1 MNFKMLNTRMN
12 FMLYF
17 LQICLWGIL
26 LLPINFIYKTILSDY
41 ILISIE
47 TIISACLAI
56 VSLGLAIR
64 NKRFPEISMVD
75 IIIACYAGYIL
86 FNSFFIRPL
95 PVTNLFLL
103 KFLSVCL
110 IYISIRM
117 MTDKQQRTGSLS
129 IAIIG
134 TLEAVLVILQNYGW
148 VESEHLLFN
157 CTGSFFNPSL
167 AGGFLACSFCI
178 SVYLLIITRICFKKI
193 CLFIS
198 GVLQINALVLT
209 HSRAGW
215 IAAIIGLC
223 YLLWHTDSI
232 VIQRSKAFI
241 KKSLIVQCIIIGIA
255 IIAAISAY
263 QYKKASADGRLFIWG
278 ICLDMSKDKLI
289 TGHGT
294 GMFREKFPNYQ
305 AAFFMQNPDSDN
317 VDYAGNPLYPFN
329 EYLSVL
335 VTHGL
340 IGVAFLILIV
350 NSLSFHSSSKG
361 VRQQRAFLLTWGI
374 FACFS
379 YPMAHYR
386 LMILLPFLIALL
398 PIKSRILR
406 NHLGLWTKI
415 IILGVIISGIYVGIS
430 GILTY
435 SKLEK
440 AYNKHERIS
449 QELYN
454 DIKYDL
460 TLLNHYYNSI
470 ANKLPACEEF
480 YLLKEYVELYP
491 SSYGL
496 CELGRRYKSRKLFS
510 RAKECFI
517 FAYHINPSLIVPQ
530 YELFLLYRE
539 EKNMNQMVAI
549 GERILHQPVKQ
560 ENTISIKI
568 KTEVRKILRD
578 HLTKNMVTK

>member
-1 MNFKMLNTRMN
+1 MN

-117 MTDKQQRTGSLS
+117 MTDKQQRTGNLS

-148 VESEHLLFN
+148 VESDHLLFN
-157 CTGSFFNPSL
+157 CTGSFFNPGL

-178 SVYLLIITRICFKKI
+178 SGYLLITTRICFKKI

-198 GVLQINALVLT
+198 CVLQINALVLT

-223 YLLWHTDSI
+223 YLLWHTDGI

-241 KKSLIVQCIIIGIA
+241 KKNLIVQCIIISIA

-278 ICLDMSKDKLI
+278 ICWDMSKDKII

-335 VTHGL
+335 VTQGL
-340 IGVAFLILIV
+340 IGVAFLILMVI
-350 NSLSFHSSSKG
+350 SLFFHSSSKDA
-361 VRQQRAFLLTWGI
+361 RQQRAFLLTWGV

-398 PIKSRILR
+398 PITGRTLR
-406 NHLGLWTKI
+406 SHLGWWTKI

-539 EKNMNQMVAI
+539 EENMNQMVAI

-568 KTEVRKILRD
+568 KTEVRKVLRE

>member
-1 MNFKMLNTRMN
+1 
-12 FMLYF
+12 
-17 LQICLWGIL
+17 
-26 LLPINFIYKTILSDY
+26 
-41 ILISIE
+41 
-47 TIISACLAI
+47 
-56 VSLGLAIR
+56 
-64 NKRFPEISMVD
+64 
-75 IIIACYAGYIL
+75 
-86 FNSFFIRPL
+86 
-95 PVTNLFLL
+95 
-103 KFLSVCL
+103 
-110 IYISIRM
+110 M
-117 MTDKQQRTGSLS
+117 MTDKQQRTGNLS

-157 CTGSFFNPSL
+157 CTGSFFNPGL

-178 SVYLLIITRICFKKI
+178 SGYLLITTHICFKKI

-198 GVLQINALVLT
+198 CVLQINALVLT

-215 IAAIIGLC
+215 IVAIIGLC
-223 YLLWHTDSI
+223 YLLWHTDGI

-241 KKSLIVQCIIIGIA
+241 KKNLIVQCIIIGIA

-278 ICLDMSKDKLI
+278 ICLDMSKDKII

-335 VTHGL
+335 VTQGL
-340 IGVAFLILIV
+340 IGVAFLILMVI
-350 NSLSFHSSSKG
+350 SLFFHSSSKDA
-361 VRQQRAFLLTWGI
+361 RQQRAFLLTWGV

-398 PIKSRILR
+398 PITGRTLR
-406 NHLGLWTKI
+406 SHLGWWTKI

-530 YELFLLYRE
+530 YELFLLYQE
-539 EKNMNQMVAI
+539 EENMNQMVAI

-568 KTEVRKILRD
+568 KTEVRKVLRE

>member
-56 VSLGLAIR
+56 VSFGLAIR

-95 PVTNLFLL
+95 PVTNIFLL

-157 CTGSFFNPSL
+157 CTGSFFNPGL

-178 SVYLLIITRICFKKI
+178 SVYLLITTRICFKKI

-198 GVLQINALVLT
+198 SVLQINALVLT

-215 IAAIIGLC
+215 IAAVIGLC
-223 YLLWHTDSI
+223 YLLWHTESI
-232 VIQRSKAFI
+232 VLQRSKALI

-305 AAFFMQNPDSDN
+305 AAFFMQNPDSNN

-335 VTHGL
+335 VAQGL
-340 IGVAFLILIV
+340 IGAAFLILMVI
-350 NSLSFHSSSKG
+350 SLFFHSSSKG

-398 PIKSRILR
+398 PITGRTLR
-406 NHLGLWTKI
+406 SHLGMWTKI
-415 IILGVIISGIYVGIS
+415 VILGVIISGMYVGIS

-510 RAKECFI
+510 QAKECFI

-568 KTEVRKILRD
+568 KTEIRKVLRD

>member
-47 TIISACLAI
+47 TIISACLVI
-56 VSLGLAIR
+56 VSFGLAIR

-95 PVTNLFLL
+95 PVTNIFLL

-117 MTDKQQRTGSLS
+117 MTDKQKRTGSLS
-129 IAIIG
+129 ITIIG
-134 TLEAVLVILQNYGW
+134 TLEAVLVVLQNYGW

-157 CTGSFFNPSL
+157 CTGSFFNPGL

-178 SVYLLIITRICFKKI
+178 SVYLLITTHICFKKI

-198 GVLQINALVLT
+198 CVLQINALVLT

-223 YLLWHTDSI
+223 YLLWHTESI
-232 VIQRSKAFI
+232 VLQQSKAFI
-241 KKSLIVQCIIIGIA
+241 KKNLIVQCIIIGIA

-335 VTHGL
+335 VTQRL

-350 NSLSFHSSSKG
+350 NSLFFHSSSKG

>member
-1 MNFKMLNTRMN
+1 MNLKMLNTRMN

-41 ILISIE
+41 ILISID

-56 VSLGLAIR
+56 VSFGLAIR
-64 NKRFPEISMVD
+64 NKRFLEISVVD
-75 IIIACYAGYIL
+75 IIITCYAGYIL

-95 PVTNLFLL
+95 PVTNIFLL

-117 MTDKQQRTGSLS
+117 MTDKQQRTGNLS
-129 IAIIG
+129 IAIIR

-157 CTGSFFNPSL
+157 CTGSFFNPGL

-178 SVYLLIITRICFKKI
+178 SGYLLITTHICFKKI

-198 GVLQINALVLT
+198 CVLQINALVLT

-215 IAAIIGLC
+215 IVAIIGLC
-223 YLLWHTDSI
+223 YLLWHTDGI

-241 KKSLIVQCIIIGIA
+241 KKNLIVQCIIIGIA

-278 ICLDMSKDKLI
+278 ICLDMSKDKII

-335 VTHGL
+335 VTQGL
-340 IGVAFLILIV
+340 IGVAFLILMVI
-350 NSLSFHSSSKG
+350 SLFFHSSSKDA
-361 VRQQRAFLLTWGI
+361 RQQRAFLLTWGV

-398 PIKSRILR
+398 PITGRTLR
-406 NHLGLWTKI
+406 SHLGWWTKI

-530 YELFLLYRE
+530 YELFLLYQE
-539 EKNMNQMVAI
+539 EENMNQMVAI

-568 KTEVRKILRD
+568 KTEVRKVLRE

>member
-1 MNFKMLNTRMN
+1 MSFKILNTRMN

-17 LQICLWGIL
+17 LQICLWGLL
-26 LLPINFIYKTILSDY
+26 LLPINFIYKTILSEH

-47 TIISACLAI
+47 TVICACLTI
-56 VSLGLAIR
+56 VSFGLATR
-64 NKRFPEISMVD
+64 NKRFPEVSMVD
-75 IIIACYAGYIL
+75 IIITCYAGYIL
-86 FNSFFIRPL
+86 FNSFFIRPI

-117 MTDKQQRTGSLS
+117 MTDKQQRTGSFS

-134 TLEAVLVILQNYGW
+134 TLEAVLVILQNYGL

-157 CTGSFFNPSL
+157 CTGSFFNPGL
-167 AGGFLACSFCI
+167 AGGFLACSLCI

-198 GVLQINALVLT
+198 GILQINALVLT

-215 IAAIIGLC
+215 IAVIIGLC
-223 YLLWHTDSI
+223 YLLWHTESI
-232 VIQRSKAFI
+232 VLQRSKAFI

-289 TGHGT
+289 TGHGI

-305 AAFFMQNPDSDN
+305 AAFFTQNPDSDN
-317 VDYAGNPLYPFN
+317 IDYAGNPLYPFN

-335 VTHGL
+335 VTQGL
-340 IGVAFLILIV
+340 IGVVFLILIV
-350 NSLSFHSSSKG
+350 ISLFFHSSSKG
-361 VRQQRAFLLTWGI
+361 VRQQKAFLLTWGV

-386 LMILLPFLIALL
+386 LMILLPFLTALL
-398 PIKSRILR
+398 PTKNVTFRSNI
-406 NHLGLWTKI
+406 GLFTNI
-415 IILGVIISGIYVGIS
+415 FILGVIILGAYVGTG

-435 SKLEK
+435 TKLEK

-449 QELYN
+449 QKLYN
-454 DIKYDL
+454 NIKYDL
-460 TLLNHYYNSI
+460 TLLNHYYYSI

-480 YLLKEYVELYP
+480 CLLKEYVELYP

-496 CELGRRYKSRKLFS
+496 CELGRRYKSRKLFN

-517 FAYHINPSLIVPQ
+517 FAYHINPSLIVPK

-539 EKNMNQMVAI
+539 EKDMNQMVAI
-549 GERILHQPVKQ
+549 GERILHQPVKH
-560 ENTISIKI
+560 ESTISIKI
-568 KTEVRKILRD
+568 KTEVRRVLRD
-578 HLTKNMVTK
+578 HLN

>member
-47 TIISACLAI
+47 TIISACLVI
-56 VSLGLAIR
+56 VSFGLAIR

-95 PVTNLFLL
+95 PVTNIFLL

-117 MTDKQQRTGSLS
+117 MTDKQQKTGSLS

-241 KKSLIVQCIIIGIA
+241 KKSLIVQCIIIGIV

-335 VTHGL
+335 VTQGL

>member
-1 MNFKMLNTRMN
+1 
-12 FMLYF
+12 
-17 LQICLWGIL
+17 
-26 LLPINFIYKTILSDY
+26 
-41 ILISIE
+41 
-47 TIISACLAI
+47 
-56 VSLGLAIR
+56 
-64 NKRFPEISMVD
+64 
-75 IIIACYAGYIL
+75 
-86 FNSFFIRPL
+86 
-95 PVTNLFLL
+95 
-103 KFLSVCL
+103 
-110 IYISIRM
+110 M

-232 VIQRSKAFI
+232 VIQRSKALI
-241 KKSLIVQCIIIGIA
+241 KKSLIVQCIIIGVA

-335 VTHGL
+335 VTQGL

-350 NSLSFHSSSKG
+350 NSLFFHSSSKG

-549 GERILHQPVKQ
+549 GERILHQPVEQ

>member
-26 LLPINFIYKTILSDY
+26 LLPINFVYKTILSDY

-56 VSLGLAIR
+56 VSFGLALR

-75 IIIACYAGYIL
+75 IIITCYAGYIL

-95 PVTNLFLL
+95 PVTNIFLL

-117 MTDKQQRTGSLS
+117 MTDKQQRTGNLS

-148 VESEHLLFN
+148 VESDHLLFN
-157 CTGSFFNPSL
+157 CTGSFFNPGL

-178 SVYLLIITRICFKKI
+178 SGYLLITTRICFKKI

-198 GVLQINALVLT
+198 CVLQINALVLT

-223 YLLWHTDSI
+223 YLLWHTDGI

-241 KKSLIVQCIIIGIA
+241 KKNLIVQCIIISIA

-278 ICLDMSKDKLI
+278 ICLDMSKDKII

-335 VTHGL
+335 VTQGL
-340 IGVAFLILIV
+340 IGVAFLILMVI
-350 NSLSFHSSSKG
+350 SLFFHSSSKDA
-361 VRQQRAFLLTWGI
+361 RQQRAFLLTWGV

-398 PIKSRILR
+398 PITGRTLR
-406 NHLGLWTKI
+406 SHLGWWTKI

-539 EKNMNQMVAI
+539 EENMNQMVAI

-568 KTEVRKILRD
+568 KTEVRKVLRE

>member
-241 KKSLIVQCIIIGIA
+241 KKSLIVQ
-255 IIAAISAY
+255 
-263 QYKKASADGRLFIWG
+263 
-278 ICLDMSKDKLI
+278 
-289 TGHGT
+289 
-294 GMFREKFPNYQ
+294 
-305 AAFFMQNPDSDN
+305 
-317 VDYAGNPLYPFN
+317 
-329 EYLSVL
+329 
-335 VTHGL
+335 
-340 IGVAFLILIV
+340 
-350 NSLSFHSSSKG
+350 
-361 VRQQRAFLLTWGI
+361 
-374 FACFS
+374 
-379 YPMAHYR
+379 
-386 LMILLPFLIALL
+386 
-398 PIKSRILR
+398 
-406 NHLGLWTKI
+406 
-415 IILGVIISGIYVGIS
+415 
-430 GILTY
+430 
-435 SKLEK
+435 
-440 AYNKHERIS
+440 
-449 QELYN
+449 
-454 DIKYDL
+454 
-460 TLLNHYYNSI
+460 
-470 ANKLPACEEF
+470 
-480 YLLKEYVELYP
+480 
-491 SSYGL
+491 
-496 CELGRRYKSRKLFS
+496 
-510 RAKECFI
+510 
-517 FAYHINPSLIVPQ
+517 
-530 YELFLLYRE
+530 
-539 EKNMNQMVAI
+539 
-549 GERILHQPVKQ
+549 
-560 ENTISIKI
+560 
-568 KTEVRKILRD
+568 
-578 HLTKNMVTK
+578 

>member
-335 VTHGL
+335 VTQGL

-440 AYNKHERIS
+440 AYNKHERIA

-539 EKNMNQMVAI
+539 EKNMNQIVAI

>member
-26 LLPINFIYKTILSDY
+26 LLPINFVYKTILSDY

-56 VSLGLAIR
+56 VSFGLALR

-75 IIIACYAGYIL
+75 IIITCYAGYIL

-95 PVTNLFLL
+95 PVTNIFLL

-117 MTDKQQRTGSLS
+117 MTDKQQRTGNLS

-148 VESEHLLFN
+148 VESDHLLFN
-157 CTGSFFNPSL
+157 CTGSFFNPGL

-178 SVYLLIITRICFKKI
+178 SGYLLITTRICFKKI

-198 GVLQINALVLT
+198 CVLQINALVLT

-223 YLLWHTDSI
+223 YLLWHTDGI

-241 KKSLIVQCIIIGIA
+241 KKNLIVQCIIISIA

-278 ICLDMSKDKLI
+278 ICLDMSKDKII

-335 VTHGL
+335 VTQGL
-340 IGVAFLILIV
+340 IGVAFLILMVI
-350 NSLSFHSSSKG
+350 SLFFHSSSKDA
-361 VRQQRAFLLTWGI
+361 RQQRAFLLTWGV

-398 PIKSRILR
+398 PITGRTLR
-406 NHLGLWTKI
+406 SHLGWWTKI

-440 AYNKHERIS
+440 AYNEHERIS

-539 EKNMNQMVAI
+539 EENMNQMVAI

-568 KTEVRKILRD
+568 KTEVRKVLRD

>member
-1 MNFKMLNTRMN
+1 MN

-26 LLPINFIYKTILSDY
+26 LLPINFVYKTILSDY

-56 VSLGLAIR
+56 VSFGLALR

-75 IIIACYAGYIL
+75 IIITCYAGYIL

-95 PVTNLFLL
+95 PVTNIFLL

-117 MTDKQQRTGSLS
+117 MTDKQQRTGNLS

-148 VESEHLLFN
+148 VESDHLLFN
-157 CTGSFFNPSL
+157 CTGSFFNPGL

-178 SVYLLIITRICFKKI
+178 SGYLLITTRICFKKI

-198 GVLQINALVLT
+198 CVLQINALVLT

-223 YLLWHTDSI
+223 YLLWHTDGI
-232 VIQRSKAFI
+232 VIQRSKAFV
-241 KKSLIVQCIIIGIA
+241 KKNLIVQCIIISIA

-278 ICLDMSKDKLI
+278 ICLDMSKDKII

-335 VTHGL
+335 VTQGL
-340 IGVAFLILIV
+340 IGVAFLILMVI
-350 NSLSFHSSSKG
+350 SLFFHSSSKDA
-361 VRQQRAFLLTWGI
+361 RQQRAFLLTWGV

-398 PIKSRILR
+398 PITGRTLR
-406 NHLGLWTKI
+406 SHLGWWTKI

-454 DIKYDL
+454 GIKYDL

-539 EKNMNQMVAI
+539 EENMNQMVAI

-568 KTEVRKILRD
+568 KTEVRKVLRD

>member
-26 LLPINFIYKTILSDY
+26 LLPINFVYKTILSDY

-56 VSLGLAIR
+56 VSFGLALR

-75 IIIACYAGYIL
+75 IIITCYAGYIL

-95 PVTNLFLL
+95 PVTNIFLL

-117 MTDKQQRTGSLS
+117 MTDKQQRTGNLS

-148 VESEHLLFN
+148 VESDHLLFN
-157 CTGSFFNPSL
+157 CTGSFFNPGL

-178 SVYLLIITRICFKKI
+178 SGYLLITTRICFKKI

-198 GVLQINALVLT
+198 CVLQINALVLT

-223 YLLWHTDSI
+223 YLLWHTDGI

-241 KKSLIVQCIIIGIA
+241 KKNLIVQCIIISIA

-278 ICLDMSKDKLI
+278 ICLDMSKDKII

-335 VTHGL
+335 VTQGL
-340 IGVAFLILIV
+340 IGVAFLILMVI
-350 NSLSFHSSSKG
+350 SLFFHSSSKDA
-361 VRQQRAFLLTWGI
+361 RQQRAFLLTWGV

-398 PIKSRILR
+398 PITGRTLR
-406 NHLGLWTKI
+406 SHLGWCTKI

-539 EKNMNQMVAI
+539 EENMNQMVAI

-568 KTEVRKILRD
+568 KTEVRKVLRE

>member
-26 LLPINFIYKTILSDY
+26 LLPINFVYKTILSDY

-56 VSLGLAIR
+56 VSFGLALR

-75 IIIACYAGYIL
+75 IIITCYAGYIL

-95 PVTNLFLL
+95 PVTNIFLL

-117 MTDKQQRTGSLS
+117 MTDKQQRTGNLS

-148 VESEHLLFN
+148 VESDHLLFN
-157 CTGSFFNPSL
+157 CTGSFFNPGL

-178 SVYLLIITRICFKKI
+178 SGYLLITTRICFKKI

-198 GVLQINALVLT
+198 CVLQINALVLT

-223 YLLWHTDSI
+223 YLLWHTDGI

-241 KKSLIVQCIIIGIA
+241 KKNLIVQCIIIGIA

-278 ICLDMSKDKLI
+278 ICLDMSKDKII

-335 VTHGL
+335 VTQGL
-340 IGVAFLILIV
+340 IGVAFLILMVI
-350 NSLSFHSSSKG
+350 SLFFHSSSKDA
-361 VRQQRAFLLTWGI
+361 RQQRAFLLTWGV

-398 PIKSRILR
+398 PITGRTLR
-406 NHLGLWTKI
+406 SHLGWWTKI
-415 IILGVIISGIYVGIS
+415 IILGVIISGIYVGII

-539 EKNMNQMVAI
+539 EENMNQMVAI

-568 KTEVRKILRD
+568 KTEVRKVLRE

>member
-1 MNFKMLNTRMN
+1 
-12 FMLYF
+12 
-17 LQICLWGIL
+17 
-26 LLPINFIYKTILSDY
+26 
-41 ILISIE
+41 
-47 TIISACLAI
+47 
-56 VSLGLAIR
+56 
-64 NKRFPEISMVD
+64 
-75 IIIACYAGYIL
+75 
-86 FNSFFIRPL
+86 
-95 PVTNLFLL
+95 
-103 KFLSVCL
+103 
-110 IYISIRM
+110 M

-317 VDYAGNPLYPFN
+317 VDYARQPF
-329 EYLSVL
+329 YILSTNICRVL
-335 VTHGL
+335 VTL
-340 IGVAFLILIV
+340 RTNRSSFSNLDCKFFV
-350 NSLSFHSSSKG
+350 LSFFFQTVSDNKG
-361 VRQQRAFLLTWGI
+361 
-374 FACFS
+374 
-379 YPMAHYR
+379 
-386 LMILLPFLIALL
+386 
-398 PIKSRILR
+398 
-406 NHLGLWTKI
+406 
-415 IILGVIISGIYVGIS
+415 
-430 GILTY
+430 
-435 SKLEK
+435 
-440 AYNKHERIS
+440 
-449 QELYN
+449 
-454 DIKYDL
+454 
-460 TLLNHYYNSI
+460 
-470 ANKLPACEEF
+470 
-480 YLLKEYVELYP
+480 
-491 SSYGL
+491 
-496 CELGRRYKSRKLFS
+496 LF
-510 RAKECFI
+510 F
-517 FAYHINPSLIVPQ
+517 
-530 YELFLLYRE
+530 
-539 EKNMNQMVAI
+539 
-549 GERILHQPVKQ
+549 
-560 ENTISIKI
+560 
-568 KTEVRKILRD
+568 
-578 HLTKNMVTK
+578 

>member
-1 MNFKMLNTRMN
+1 MN

-26 LLPINFIYKTILSDY
+26 LLPINFVYKTILSDY

-56 VSLGLAIR
+56 VSFGLALR

-75 IIIACYAGYIL
+75 IIITCYAGYIL

-95 PVTNLFLL
+95 PVTNIFLL

-117 MTDKQQRTGSLS
+117 MTDKQQRTGNLS

-148 VESEHLLFN
+148 VESDHLLFN
-157 CTGSFFNPSL
+157 CTGSFFNPGL

-178 SVYLLIITRICFKKI
+178 SGYLLITTRICFKKI

-198 GVLQINALVLT
+198 CVLQINALVLT

-223 YLLWHTDSI
+223 YLLWHTDGI

-241 KKSLIVQCIIIGIA
+241 KKNLIVQCIIISIA

-278 ICLDMSKDKLI
+278 ICLDMSKDKII

-335 VTHGL
+335 VTQGL
-340 IGVAFLILIV
+340 IGVAFLILMVI
-350 NSLSFHSSSKG
+350 SLFFHSSSKDA
-361 VRQQRAFLLTWGI
+361 RQQRAFLLTWGV

-398 PIKSRILR
+398 PITGRTLR
-406 NHLGLWTKI
+406 SHLGWWTKI

-539 EKNMNQMVAI
+539 EENMNQMVAI

-568 KTEVRKILRD
+568 KTEVRKVLRE

>member
-1 MNFKMLNTRMN
+1 MN

-317 VDYAGNPLYPFN
+317 VDYAGNPSYPFN

-335 VTHGL
+335 VTQGL

-440 AYNKHERIS
+440 AYNKHERIA

>member
-1 MNFKMLNTRMN
+1 MN

-47 TIISACLAI
+47 TIISACLVI
-56 VSLGLAIR
+56 VSFGLAIR

-95 PVTNLFLL
+95 PVTNIFLL

-117 MTDKQQRTGSLS
+117 MTDKQQKTGSLS

-241 KKSLIVQCIIIGIA
+241 KKSLIVQCIIIGIV

-335 VTHGL
+335 VTQGL

>member
-26 LLPINFIYKTILSDY
+26 LLPINFVYKTILSDY

-56 VSLGLAIR
+56 VSFGLALR

-75 IIIACYAGYIL
+75 IIITCYAGYIL

-95 PVTNLFLL
+95 PVTNIFLL

-117 MTDKQQRTGSLS
+117 MTDKQQRTGNLS

-148 VESEHLLFN
+148 VESDHLLFN
-157 CTGSFFNPSL
+157 CTGSFFNPGL

-178 SVYLLIITRICFKKI
+178 SGYLLITTRICFKKI

-198 GVLQINALVLT
+198 CVLQINALVLT

-223 YLLWHTDSI
+223 YLLWHTDGI

-241 KKSLIVQCIIIGIA
+241 KKNLIVQCIIISIA

-278 ICLDMSKDKLI
+278 ICLDMSKDKII

-335 VTHGL
+335 VTQGL
-340 IGVAFLILIV
+340 IGVAFLILMVI
-350 NSLSFHSSSKG
+350 SLFFHSSSKDA
-361 VRQQRAFLLTWGI
+361 RQQRAFLLTWGV

-398 PIKSRILR
+398 PITGRTLR
-406 NHLGLWTKI
+406 SHLGWWTKI
-415 IILGVIISGIYVGIS
+415 IILGVIISGIYVGII

-539 EKNMNQMVAI
+539 EENMNQMVAI

-568 KTEVRKILRD
+568 KTEVRKVLRE
-578 HLTKNMVTK
+578 HLTKDMVTK

>member
-335 VTHGL
+335 VTQGL

-374 FACFS
+374 FAWFS

-440 AYNKHERIS
+440 AYNKHERIA

>member
-1 MNFKMLNTRMN
+1 MN

-26 LLPINFIYKTILSDY
+26 LLPINFVYKTILSDY

-56 VSLGLAIR
+56 VSFGLALR

-75 IIIACYAGYIL
+75 IIITCYAGYIL

-95 PVTNLFLL
+95 PVTNIFLL

-117 MTDKQQRTGSLS
+117 MTDKQQRTGNLS

-148 VESEHLLFN
+148 VESDHLLFN
-157 CTGSFFNPSL
+157 CTGSFFNPGL

-178 SVYLLIITRICFKKI
+178 SGYLLITTRICFKKI

-198 GVLQINALVLT
+198 CVLQINALVLT

-223 YLLWHTDSI
+223 YLLWHTDGI

-241 KKSLIVQCIIIGIA
+241 KKNLIVQCIIIGIA

-278 ICLDMSKDKLI
+278 ICLDMSKDKII

-335 VTHGL
+335 VTQGL
-340 IGVAFLILIV
+340 IGVAFLILMVI
-350 NSLSFHSSSKG
+350 SLFFHSSSKDA
-361 VRQQRAFLLTWGI
+361 RQQRAFLLTWGV

-398 PIKSRILR
+398 PITGRTLR
-406 NHLGLWTKI
+406 SHLGWWTKI

-539 EKNMNQMVAI
+539 EENMNQMVAI

-568 KTEVRKILRD
+568 KTEVRKVLRE
-578 HLTKNMVTK
+578 HLTKDMVTK

>member
-1 MNFKMLNTRMN
+1 MN

-26 LLPINFIYKTILSDY
+26 LLPINFVYKTILSDY

-56 VSLGLAIR
+56 VSFGLALR

-75 IIIACYAGYIL
+75 IIITCYAGYIL

-95 PVTNLFLL
+95 PVTNIFLL

-117 MTDKQQRTGSLS
+117 MTDKQQRTGNLS

-148 VESEHLLFN
+148 VESDHLLFN
-157 CTGSFFNPSL
+157 CTGSFFNPGL

-178 SVYLLIITRICFKKI
+178 SGYLLITTRICFKKI

-198 GVLQINALVLT
+198 CVLQINALVLT

-223 YLLWHTDSI
+223 YLLWHTDGI

-241 KKSLIVQCIIIGIA
+241 KKNLIVQCIIISIA

-278 ICLDMSKDKLI
+278 ICLDMSKDKII

-335 VTHGL
+335 VTQGL
-340 IGVAFLILIV
+340 IGVAFLILMVI
-350 NSLSFHSSSKG
+350 SLFFHSSSKDA
-361 VRQQRAFLLTWGI
+361 RQQRAFLLTWGV

-398 PIKSRILR
+398 PITGRTLR
-406 NHLGLWTKI
+406 SHLGWWTKI
-415 IILGVIISGIYVGIS
+415 IILGVIISGIYVGII

-539 EKNMNQMVAI
+539 EENMNQMVAI

-568 KTEVRKILRD
+568 KTEVRKVLRE

>member
-317 VDYAGNPLYPFN
+317 VDYAGNPLYSFN

-335 VTHGL
+335 VTQGL

-440 AYNKHERIS
+440 AYNKHERIA